1 MCFCLHTCGCVPWIS
16 FTASYSRMYVVNV
29 YTKCTWT
36 LYLKSVC
43 SNVLA
48 VLVYALTQVCYVR
61 NVSSD
66 AIASSCTGY
75 SSTRSGT
82 TKWSHCYCVWIWTT
96 LQDGGHVWWGGEV
109 CRKNNSWHNPPPSW
123 WVCSLEHGILATWAG
138 TFPSGKVPTS
148 GAAAA
153 TWRWSAH

>member
-1 MCFCLHTCGCVPWIS
+1 M
-16 FTASYSRMYVVNV
+16 NV

-61 NVSSD
+61 NVLSD

-82 TKWSHCYCVWIWTT
+82 TT
-96 LQDGGHVWWGGEV
+96 
-109 CRKNNSWHNPPPSW
+109 
-123 WVCSLEHGILATWAG
+123 
-138 TFPSGKVPTS
+138 
-148 GAAAA
+148 
-153 TWRWSAH
+153 

>member
-1 MCFCLHTCGCVPWIS
+1 
-16 FTASYSRMYVVNV
+16 MYVVNV

-66 AIASSCTGY
+66 AIASSVQVTLPQEVGPRHDH
-75 SSTRSGT
+75 TATVFGSGPHFRMVVMFGGEG
-82 TKWSHCYCVWIWTT
+82 KFVEKAIADTT
-96 LQDGGHVWWGGEV
+96 LLHLGECVVWNIG
-109 CRKNNSWHNPPPSW
+109 CYMSRN
-123 WVCSLEHGILATWAG
+123 I
-138 TFPSGKVPTS
+138 PSGKVPTS

-153 TWRWSAH
+153 T